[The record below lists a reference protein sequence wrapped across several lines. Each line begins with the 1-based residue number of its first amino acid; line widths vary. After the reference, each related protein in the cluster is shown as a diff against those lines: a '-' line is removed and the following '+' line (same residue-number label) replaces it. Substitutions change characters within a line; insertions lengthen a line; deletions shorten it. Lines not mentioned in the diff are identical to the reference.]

1 MDVKGYQNYKEQTVN
16 TMTSGEL
23 LLLLLDELVKRITLA
38 EITLEKKEFET
49 FEEAVTRCADII
61 KYLDNTLDRS
71 YPISRDL
78 ARMYEYFDYSL
89 IRIRIGRNKKLLDHI
104 KPMLIDLRDTFK
116 QAERQSSMEA
126 GK

>member
-16 TMTSGEL
+16 SMTSGEL

-49 FEEAVTRCADII
+49 FEEAVTRCIDII

-71 YPISRDL
+71 FPISRDL
-78 ARMYEYFDYSL
+78 ARMYEYFDYTL

-104 KPMLIDLRDTFK
+104 KPMFRDLRDTFK
-116 QAERQSSMEA
+116 EAERLSSLEA